1 MNSFHLID
9 INGLSSERNMTNIIT
24 SPLDQFDIRNLLSLE
39 APVLGNL
46 SLSITNIAL
55 YVSIRGYLI
64 ITLTLLSTNNRKIY
78 CLELI
83 RV

>member
-1 MNSFHLID
+1 MINSLHLID
-9 INGLSSERNMTNIIT
+9 INDLSSERNMTNIIT

-55 YVSIRGYLI
+55 YVSIAGYLI
-64 ITLTLLSTNNRKIY
+64 TTLTLMSTNNNKI
-78 CLELI
+78 I
-83 RV
+83 HNA